1 VISRGVPRVDTSGVV
16 ANQNVH
22 PVMAALAARVPVTLL
37 MDLADPAGPDSRAVI
52 ATETADLSWL
62 GDLAYPVGDPV
73 ADRSVSDRAAG

>member
-1 VISRGVPRVDTSGVV
+1 
-16 ANQNVH
+16 
-22 PVMAALAARVPVTLL
+22 MAALAARVPVTLL

-73 ADRSVSDRAAG
+73 AGRSVSDRAAG

>member
-1 VISRGVPRVDTSGVV
+1 
-16 ANQNVH
+16 
-22 PVMAALAARVPVTLL
+22 MAALAARVPVTLL

>member
-1 VISRGVPRVDTSGVV
+1 
-16 ANQNVH
+16 
-22 PVMAALAARVPVTLL
+22 MAALAARVPVTLL

-73 ADRSVSDRAAG
+73 ADRSVSDRATG